1 MNTKIN
7 KLLMA
12 LCISAI
18 SLSTQAQPSLEEIVV
33 TATKR
38 ETNLVDTPISMS
50 VVNSKNL
57 QERHVQSLMDL
68 ADGSVPG
75 LNIAP
80 FESRQSAVT
89 IGIRGIVPLDANQPA
104 REQGVGVYIDG
115 VYLGRQH
122 GLNAALL
129 DLERIEVLKGPQGTL
144 FGRNTEGGA
153 LSMVT
158 KKPTGEFDFRM
169 NAGAGNYNSNNVDF
183 HINLPT
189 FFNVMTKIDG
199 ITQYQDV
206 TTKNPL
212 AGETGWN
219 FFERKGFKIANRLET
234 DSVTIDYSY
243 DVGMD
248 ANSPFYSQLLNYNPM
263 NLPNVAPLPPMVVV
277 NGSSIMKEGD
287 IGVPQQ
293 PSVADVGGQSF
304 NVAWNISDNLE
315 FRSITAKRWVDS
327 TQWDNA
333 GGAHRIPVAKANS
346 VFSRYSI
353 SELHQTQFSQEF
365 QLVGSTDSIDYVAGL
380 YYFTEDAYEEAATP
394 STNTWNST
402 LTGYTINDLTPTQPG
417 SRFIDRGSR
426 ATAVSSAVFSQATYT
441 PSKFER
447 LHITLGGRYTK
458 DDKSGELYLLR
469 NNPSPYSF
477 VEVSERFN
485 PLAIVAFDVTDDM
498 NAYVKYATGYRSGGA
513 SSRSATYRSFGPED
527 NISYELG
534 VKAQFDRA
542 RINFA
547 AYTMER
553 TGSQVD
559 FSQVIFDPVSKS
571 SRHTLETMNA
581 PGITEIQ
588 GIEIDGTFLVTDN
601 LELTAAYTY
610 TTTAVPAT
618 INPFKNTPQP
628 VFIVYTPEN
637 VWNLGVN
644 HTLVLNNFTVETHL
658 DANKSDPAYSFSEF
672 DLPNDGSFIVNGS
685 VSIND
690 FSYAESLSVQL
701 WVRNILDSHFVFRSD
716 PSNDAVLGTYGN
728 FNAPRTFGITLGYSL

>member
-1 MNTKIN
+1 MNKKIN
-7 KLLMA
+7 KLLLA
-12 LCISAI
+12 LMVSAI
-18 SLSTQAQPSLEEIVV
+18 SLSATAQPAFEEIVV

-183 HINLPT
+183 HVNLPT

-199 ITQYQDV
+199 ITQYQDA

-219 FFERKGFKIANRLET
+219 FFERKGFKITNRLET
-234 DSVTIDYSY
+234 DNFTFDYSY
-243 DVGMD
+243 DVSMD

-263 NLPNVAPLPPMVVV
+263 NLPNVTPLPPMVVV
-277 NGSSIMKEGD
+277 NGTSIMKEGD

-304 NVAWNISDNLE
+304 NIVWDITNNLE

-365 QLVGSTDSIDYVAGL
+365 QLVGSTDNIDYVAGL

-417 SRFIDRGSR
+417 NRFIDRGSR
-426 ATAVSSAVFSQATYT
+426 ATAESSAAFTQATYT
-441 PSKFER
+441 PSRFDR

-469 NNPSPYSF
+469 NKPSPYTF
-477 VEVSERFN
+477 TEVSARFN
-485 PLAIVAFDVTDDM
+485 PLAIVAFDVTEDM
-498 NAYVKYATGYRSGGA
+498 NAYIKYATGYRSGGA

-581 PGITEIQ
+581 PGVTEIQ

-601 LELTAAYTY
+601 LEITAAYTY
-610 TTTAVPAT
+610 TTTSVPAT

-637 VWNLGVN
+637 VWNLGLN
-644 HTLVLNNFTVETHL
+644 HTLVLSKFTVETHL
-658 DANKSDPAYSFSEF
+658 DANKSDPSYSFSEF

-690 FSYAESLSVQL
+690 FAYAENLSLQL
-701 WVRNILDSHFVFRSD
+701 WVRNMLDGHFVFRSD

-728 FNAPRTFGITLGYSL
+728 FNAPRTFGITLGYSM

>member
-1 MNTKIN
+1 
-7 KLLMA
+7 MA
-12 LCISAI
+12 LMISAI
-18 SLSTQAQPSLEEIVV
+18 SLSTLAQPALEEIVV

-158 KKPTGEFDFRM
+158 KKPTGEFDFKM
-169 NAGAGNYNSNNVDF
+169 NAGAGNYKSNNVDF

-199 ITQYQDV
+199 ITQYQDA

-219 FFERKGFKIANRLET
+219 FFERKGFKISNRIET
-234 DSVTIDYSY
+234 DNFTFDYSY
-243 DVGMD
+243 DISTDG
-248 ANSPFYSQLLNYNPM
+248 NSPFYSQLLNYNPM
-263 NLPNVAPLPPMVVV
+263 KLPNVTPLPPMVVV

-293 PSVADVGGQSF
+293 PSVADVGGHSVS
-304 NVAWNISDNLE
+304 VAWNISDNLE
-315 FRSITAKRWVDS
+315 FKSITAKRWVDS

-469 NNPSPYSF
+469 NKPSPYSF
-477 VEVSERFN
+477 NEISERFN
-485 PLAIVAFDVTDDM
+485 PLAIVAFDVTE
-498 NAYVKYATGYRSGGA
+498 NINTYIKYATGYRSGGA

-534 VKAQFDRA
+534 VKAQLDRA

-581 PGITEIQ
+581 PGVTEIQ
-588 GIEIDGTFLVTDN
+588 GIEIDGTFLVTEN
-601 LELTAAYTY
+601 LEVTAAYTY
-610 TTTAVPAT
+610 TATSVPAT
-618 INPFKNTPQP
+618 INPFKNLPQP

-637 VWNLGVN
+637 VWNLGLN
-644 HTLVLNNFTVETHL
+644 HTLALNKFTVETHL

-672 DLPNDGSFIVNGS
+672 DLPNDGSFIVNAS

-701 WVRNILDSHFVFRSD
+701 WVRNMLDSHFVFRND

>member
-1 MNTKIN
+1 MNKKIN
-7 KLLMA
+7 ILLAA
-12 LCISAI
+12 LALSAFSFS
-18 SLSTQAQPSLEEIVV
+18 SLAQPTFEEIVV

-50 VVNSKNL
+50 VVDSKNL

-158 KKPTGEFDFRM
+158 KKPTGEFSFRM
-169 NAGAGNYNSNNVDF
+169 NAGAGNYNSNNLDF
-183 HINLPT
+183 HIDLPSV
-189 FFNVMTKIDG
+189 FNIMTKIDG
-199 ITQYQDV
+199 ITQYQDA

-212 AGETGWN
+212 AGQTGWN
-219 FFERKGFKIANRLET
+219 FFERRGFKIANRLELDNIT
-234 DSVTIDYSY
+234 FDYSY
-243 DVGMD
+243 DVSMD
-248 ANSPFYSQLLNYNPM
+248 ASSPFYSQLLNYNPL
-263 NLPNVAPLPPMVVV
+263 NLPNVAPLPSMVVV
-277 NGSSIMKEGD
+277 NGSSIMKEAD

-304 NVAWNISDNLE
+304 NITWDISDNLE

-333 GGAHRIPVAKANS
+333 GGAHRIPVAKPNS

-365 QLVGSTDSIDYVAGL
+365 QLVGNTDNIDYVAGL
-380 YYFTEDAYEEAATP
+380 YYFTEDAYEEATTP

-402 LTGYTINDLTPTQPG
+402 LTGYTINDLMPTQPG
-417 SRFIDRGSR
+417 YRFIDRGSR
-426 ATAVSSAVFSQATYT
+426 ADAVSSAAFSQATYT
-441 PSKFER
+441 PEWFDR
-447 LHITLGGRYTK
+447 MHITLGGRYTK

-469 NNPSPYSF
+469 NKPSPYTF
-477 VEVSERFN
+477 NEVSTRFN
-485 PLAIVAFDVTDDM
+485 PLAIVAFDVTDDI

-534 VKAQFDRA
+534 VKAQLDRA

-553 TGSQVD
+553 TGSQID

-581 PGITEIQ
+581 PGVTEIQ
-588 GIEIDGTFLVTDN
+588 GIEIDGTFLLTDN
-601 LELTAAYTY
+601 LKLTAAYTY
-610 TTTAVPAT
+610 TSTSVPAT
-618 INPFKNTPQP
+618 INPFKNVLQP
-628 VFIVYTPEN
+628 VFIVYTPKN
-637 VWNLGVN
+637 VWNIGLN
-644 HTLVLNNFTVETHL
+644 HFAMFNSFTVETHL

-672 DLPNDGSFIVNGS
+672 DLLNDGSFIVNSS
-685 VSIND
+685 VTISD
-690 FSYAESLSVQL
+690 FVNAENFSLQL
-701 WVRNILDSHFVFRSD
+701 WVRNMLDGHFVFRSD
-716 PSNDAVLGTYGN
+716 PSNNEVLGTYGN
-728 FNAPRTFGITLGYSL
+728 FNAPRTFGVTLSYSL